1 MLLVQA
7 NLSPR
12 NHVLYNTQKKNIMI
26 HFNVQEILL
35 TVTNLLEI
43 LGHATPH
50 QESDIMSYW

>member
-1 MLLVQA
+1 M
-7 NLSPR
+7 S
-12 NHVLYNTQKKNIMI
+12 YITQKKKNIMI

-50 QESDIMSYW
+50 QESDIMSDW